1 MIQGGRKFDVHLND
15 YSIWYLHEVDLTSL
29 DNVHFRLFSYFSS
42 AAIYESIWS
51 LFLTVSPHTGW
62 DTGVGSGCINSGLVN
77 KIVSLSE
84 ASALEG
90 GLKVSPVL

>member
-1 MIQGGRKFDVHLND
+1 M
-15 YSIWYLHEVDLTSL
+15 
-29 DNVHFRLFSYFSS
+29 
-42 AAIYESIWS
+42 
-51 LFLTVSPHTGW
+51 SPHTGGGALRV
-62 DTGVGSGCINSGLVN
+62 DLGCINSGLVN

>member
-1 MIQGGRKFDVHLND
+1 MNPFDHYFWKWALILGGTLR
-15 YSIWYLHEVDLTSL
+15 VDL
-29 DNVHFRLFSYFSS
+29 
-42 AAIYESIWS
+42 
-51 LFLTVSPHTGW
+51 
-62 DTGVGSGCINSGLVN
+62 GCINSGLVN

>member
-1 MIQGGRKFDVHLND
+1 MLIQGGRKFDVFTQIIDIYIKLIWQVLIISILD
-15 YSIWYLHEVDLTSL
+15 YFPILAVLSSMNPFDHYFWKWALIPVGTLGVDL
-29 DNVHFRLFSYFSS
+29 
-42 AAIYESIWS
+42 
-51 LFLTVSPHTGW
+51 
-62 DTGVGSGCINSGLVN
+62 GCINSGLVN

>member
-1 MIQGGRKFDVHLND
+1 MIIQFDIHMKLISQVLIICILD
-15 YSIWYLHEVDLTSL
+15 YFPILAVLPSMNPFDHYFWKWALILVWTLGVDL
-29 DNVHFRLFSYFSS
+29 
-42 AAIYESIWS
+42 
-51 LFLTVSPHTGW
+51 
-62 DTGVGSGCINSGLVN
+62 GCINSGLVN